1 MPKGYIL
8 QGLDDVK
15 INKGIEKNGE
25 MVNAFVS
32 DFTFKD
38 NIVTITAKEYY
49 RNISLPKEDYEN
61 FRQVIN
67 AAADFNKV
75 VLVFEKE

>member
-1 MPKGYIL
+1 M
-8 QGLDDVK
+8 
-15 INKGIEKNGE
+15 
-25 MVNAFVS
+25 NAFVS
-32 DFTFKD
+32 DFIIEKD
-38 NIVTITAKEYY
+38 KVIITDKEYY